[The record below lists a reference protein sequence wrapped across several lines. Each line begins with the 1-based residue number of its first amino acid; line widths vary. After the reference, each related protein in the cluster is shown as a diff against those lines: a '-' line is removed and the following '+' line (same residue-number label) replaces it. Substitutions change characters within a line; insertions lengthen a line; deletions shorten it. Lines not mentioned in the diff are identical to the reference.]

1 MARNENGIPLDCPC
15 GKAVRCLSEG
25 GSVGGVTDTE
35 RPKEGCSSGNNGNV
49 GGVGDSAR
57 PENGGSCNHG
67 CHEGGNVGGAT
78 DTVPEGNHG
87 ECGGR
92 GDCLDNMLL
101 AYVYAP
107 DQKFRLLYSAE
118 DALTHG
124 TLFEELYKPKGVYGN
139 E

>member
-35 RPKEGCSSGNNGNV
+35 RPKEGCSSGNNGN
-49 GGVGDSAR
+49 
-57 PENGGSCNHG
+57 C
-67 CHEGGNVGGAT
+67 GGAT